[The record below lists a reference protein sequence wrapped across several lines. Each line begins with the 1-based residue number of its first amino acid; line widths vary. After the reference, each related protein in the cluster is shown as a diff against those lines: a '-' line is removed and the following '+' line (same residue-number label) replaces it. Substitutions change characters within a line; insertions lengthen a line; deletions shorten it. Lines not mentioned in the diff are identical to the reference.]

1 MAATPGKKF
10 EPFVADD
17 VQMAEF
23 TPKAIILGALFGI
36 IFGTATVY
44 LALRA
49 GLTVSASVPIAVLA
63 IAVFKRFGQST
74 ILENNMVQTIGSA
87 GESVAAGVV
96 FTVPALLF
104 LSGGENFFT
113 YGTIFVLAAVG
124 GSLGVLFMIPLRRAL
139 IVKEHGNLPYPEG
152 TACAD
157 VLIAGEKGG
166 DLAKMVFAGVG
177 VAMLYKFLYGI
188 IGLWNETATWFRTKR
203 DGLIPDATLQSDVTP
218 EYLGLGYIIGP
229 RIAGELAAGGV
240 LAWLA
245 LIPLISMF
253 VPETRL
259 VDDLTKL
266 GFSEGWRDSHAH
278 AEWIYRAYI
287 RYIGAGAV
295 ACAGVMT
302 LLKTLPTIVSAFRES
317 VKSFRGGAGASGQAR
332 TDRDLGMKPVLFGSI
347 ALALLITILPK
358 FPHGE
363 FPGSLLMG
371 LLVVVFGFFFVTV
384 SSRIVGIIGTSSN
397 PISGMT
403 IATIMATCVIF
414 VLVGRTGDV
423 YQPIALCVGALVCIA
438 AANAGATSQDLKTG
452 YLVGATPKFQQ
463 IAILVGSLLSAVA
476 LGPILLKL
484 NDAATVYVP
493 VSQVAT
499 AAVTTNPA
507 NLPAKLEAIRGP
519 QAGSDAKAYHVWH
532 KLDAEGGP
540 AGKYLVDDAGTA
552 VWFVDPGING
562 TINTRPDGST
572 VHKFDAP
579 KATLMSYIIRGILD
593 RHLPWGLVLFGV
605 MIAIVLEMAGIPS
618 LAFAVGVYLPL
629 SSSSPILIG
638 GIVRLLVDRAK
649 RKDLEHLALSEA
661 QLQAEGDK
669 SPGVLMASGYIAG
682 GAIAG
687 IVIAYMAGVMG
698 PLDQKLTEWSTANN
712 PFFSG
717 PRADLLALIPFA
729 ALTVLLLATGQA
741 KNGGAK
747 RAA

>member
-452 YLVGATPKFQQ
+452 YLVGATPRSQQ
-463 IAILVGSLLSAVA
+463 IGFIIGVLTSTLAIGATLFLLD
-476 LGPILLKL
+476 K
-484 NDAATVYVP
+484 TY
-493 VSQVAT
+493 
-499 AAVTTNPA
+499 
-507 NLPAKLEAIRGP
+507 
-519 QAGSDAKAYHVWH
+519 AGGELHGI
-532 KLDAEGGP
+532 GGP
-540 AGKYLVDDAGTA
+540 KLA
-552 VWFVDPGING
+552 
-562 TINTRPDGST
+562 
-572 VHKFDAP
+572 AP
-579 KATLMSYIIRGILD
+579 QATLMATIIKGLLAQN
-593 RHLPWGLVLFGV
+593 LPWAPVLIGV
-605 MIAIVLEMAGIPS
+605 AMAFMAQMMGAHALS
-618 LAFAVGVYLPL
+618 WAVGAYLPL
-629 SSSSPILIG
+629 STTFPIWIG
-638 GIVRLLVDRAK
+638 GMIKAIGDKVSK
-649 RKDLEHLALSEA
+649 RKEESELSSGMLYA
-661 QLQAEGDK
+661 TGLVAGG
-669 SPGVLMASGYIAG
+669 SLGGVLIALVAFIGDSVLHMEQPTLLEKLDLG
-682 GAIAG
+682 GAFYAAFKNGPISG
-687 IVIAYMAGVMG
+687 GV
-698 PLDQKLTEWSTANN
+698 LCA
-712 PFFSG
+712 
-717 PRADLLALIPFA
+717 AVFA
-729 ALTVLLLATGQA
+729 VLCVLLFRNSQKQLE
-741 KNGGAK
+741 
-747 RAA
+747 